1 MSNKEIIP
9 IWYSDSSQKSINV
22 WWDAK
27 ETTPDGPQSIVTL
40 AKKAGLKQVYFV
52 SSRMY
57 DFVTAWKLCE
67 ANDLQ
72 LIFGLELW
80 VCTNPEDHSEVSIAD
95 ESKVIIWMKNSESYA
110 DIIKLYSKIYTNAK
124 NKYYHFRASW
134 GTLKEC
140 WTENL
145 LLTIPFFDS
154 FLHRNTLNYGS
165 AIVPDFPMK
174 PVFMREINS
183 GLPFE
188 PLIEEALMNFT
199 KGEYEIMD
207 VKTIYYPDYEDA
219 KAWLVYRT
227 IKERSTFNKPQL
239 DYCCSDNFCLSD
251 YMEATK

>member
-1 MSNKEIIP
+1 MNNKEITA

-22 WWDAK
+22 WWPEK
-27 ETTPDGPQSIVTL
+27 ECAPSGPQSIVAL
-40 AKKAGLKQVYFV
+40 AKKAGLKEVYFV

-57 DFVTAWKLCE
+57 DFITAWKL
-67 ANDLQ
+67 ANDNDLQ

-80 VCTNPEDHSEVSIAD
+80 VCTNPEDHSEASIAD
-95 ESKVIIWMKNSESYA
+95 ESKVIVWMKNSASYA
-110 DIIKLYSKIYTNAK
+110 DMIKLYSSVYTNIK

-134 GTLKEC
+134 KILKDH

-145 LLTIPFFDS
+145 VLSVPFFDS
-154 FLHRNTLNYGS
+154 FYARNTLNYGS

-207 VKTIYYPDYEDA
+207 VKTIYYPDYEDF
-219 KAWLVYRT
+219 KAWQIYRS
-227 IKERSTFNKPQL
+227 IHLK
-239 DYCCSDNFCLSD
+239 SDFHMPKMNFCMSNQFCLED
-251 YMEATK
+251 YLKLTK